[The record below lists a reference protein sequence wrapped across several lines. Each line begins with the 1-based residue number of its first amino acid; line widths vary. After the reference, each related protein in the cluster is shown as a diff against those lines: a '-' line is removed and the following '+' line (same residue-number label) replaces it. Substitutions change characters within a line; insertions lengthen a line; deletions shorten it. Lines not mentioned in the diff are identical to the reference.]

1 MSDSNITKKALA
13 QALKGLMAEQPFSKI
28 SVGDICEEC
37 GMSRKSFYYH
47 FKDKYDLVNWVFYT
61 EFIEAMSVSD
71 YQNGWALFAA
81 VCSYFYHERGF
92 YRSALLI
99 EGQNSFPDYFREVM
113 TPLLEYL
120 FQELYTVEQDARFFF
135 DFLIDAFLS
144 AIARWLI
151 DERGVSDEEFL
162 HRMHTVLVSLAKAT
176 LKDLD
181 NEQ

>member
-1 MSDSNITKKALA
+1 M
-13 QALKGLMAEQPFSKI
+13 
-28 SVGDICEEC
+28 
-37 GMSRKSFYYH
+37 
-47 FKDKYDLVNWVFYT
+47 
-61 EFIEAMSVSD
+61 
-71 YQNGWALFAA
+71 
-81 VCSYFYHERGF
+81 
-92 YRSALLI
+92 
-99 EGQNSFPDYFREVM
+99 
-113 TPLLEYL
+113 
-120 FQELYTVEQDARFFF
+120 EQDARFFF